1 MINLHNIQ
9 SSSFTDIEQA
19 CIFKFRSFPNVR
31 EMRVVNGIPEYLTFG
46 ITWKKIRYIEN
57 KSWIEDALRMWIN
70 AGRPVMVIK

>member
-31 EMRVVNGIPEYLTFG
+31 EMRVVNGIPEYLIFST
-46 ITWKKIRYIEN
+46 IWKQIRDIEN
-57 KSWIEDALRMWIN
+57 ADWVADAFKMWVR
-70 AGRPVMVIK
+70 AGKPVMVIK